1 MKRGRGPRFL
11 IICPTR
17 ELAQQVSREL
27 SDLGKHHSIAVEVF
41 YGGSSYV
48 TQEAAMRRGLDV
60 LVATPGRLLDHLSRG
75 NLDISQVAH
84 IVLDEADEMLNMG
97 FADDIENVFQY
108 LHLPTCQVLL
118 FSATI
123 PPWVSRIS
131 SKYLKNP
138 LHVDAVGTESS
149 RLATTVKHV
158 AIETSEV
165 HRSHVLEDIIAVYGK
180 GSAAIVFVPTKRE
193 CDELASSG
201 AFKSLTAQVLHGDIG
216 SSFLPAYISPL
227 NLTVMINQLYACFFS
242 LYNPS
247 WADLINP
254 WWSYYNILVVSTN

>member
-1 MKRGRGPRFL
+1 MKKGRGPRFL
-11 IICPTR
+11 VICPTR

-27 SDLGKHHSIAVEVF
+27 SDLGKHHNLAVEVF
-41 YGGSSYV
+41 YGGSSYA

-60 LVATPGRLLDHLSRG
+60 LVATSGRLLDHLSRCK
-75 NLDISQVAH
+75 LDISRVQH

-97 FADDIENVFQY
+97 FADDIENIFRY
-108 LHLPTCQVLL
+108 IHLPTCQVLL

-138 LHVDAVGTESS
+138 LHVDAIGTESS

-158 AIETSEV
+158 AIETSEA

-180 GSAAIVFVPTKRE
+180 GSGAIVFVQTKRE

-216 SSFLPAYISPL
+216 SCLSSRPVL
-227 NLTVMINQLYACFFS
+227 
-242 LYNPS
+242 
-247 WADLINP
+247 
-254 WWSYYNILVVSTN
+254 